1 MSRQRKFRYQLLQL
15 WSKVDYWSEYHQHP
29 GGHFSYH
36 VCTCRNFSLTIQ
48 DVLIMQLLV
57 YSGDTIYIS
66 GVESLRFK
74 CSSRSKS
81 CGFHPWSSGCE
92 FRTDFWGVGFLLQF
106 WMWIR
111 SRDTWGE
118 SAWGSEKNGWF
129 CVSARG
135 LWDPGL
141 VASCWMWNLAL
152 PWDFM
157 TNGEYARGGCLHQ
170 TRCHMLKFLKIHE
183 NGCKWWKMGL
193 QVSAVHKML
202 ANVELELQAE
212 RLGLDRNAEGNASS
226 RLTRLSRLT
235 IDSNILTF
243 ETPLS
248 ADRNLVHSIHD
259 HIYKPRK
266 NTGSFRR
273 LDATRRT

>member
-1 MSRQRKFRYQLLQL
+1 
-15 WSKVDYWSEYHQHP
+15 
-29 GGHFSYH
+29 
-36 VCTCRNFSLTIQ
+36 
-48 DVLIMQLLV
+48 
-57 YSGDTIYIS
+57 
-66 GVESLRFK
+66 
-74 CSSRSKS
+74 
-81 CGFHPWSSGCE
+81 
-92 FRTDFWGVGFLLQF
+92 
-106 WMWIR
+106 
-111 SRDTWGE
+111 
-118 SAWGSEKNGWF
+118 
-129 CVSARG
+129 
-135 LWDPGL
+135 
-141 VASCWMWNLAL
+141 
-152 PWDFM
+152 
-157 TNGEYARGGCLHQ
+157 
-170 TRCHMLKFLKIHE
+170 
-183 NGCKWWKMGL
+183 MGL